1 MMVKLRIRPLLK
13 ASAIIMLLS
22 MTFPRGVYAED
33 CIKIIKEMLV
43 SFDKNV
49 ADTIDIDANVNHRN
63 FIAQFAK
70 KNNIPVFLK
79 QNSKGVDIPVILLN
93 KTTGKKLQNFLENS
107 FGTEVGLQPDYN
119 NDHGLLRAGKYI
131 IDLDSPGARGYGE
144 IEETGLAW
152 KNVDSYLARRT
163 VQSSPTL
170 EVSYLLTPNEKSVI
184 DYYQKVRRA
193 ALFRVKF
200 TFGGFDGQEYPNL
213 LKNGGEHCFIFC
225 KAQGVFLQASEIK
238 SRLIGLGI
246 ADPDGLLNDAKAKL
260 AIQQVQH
267 IMNETGPDDLHSMML
282 SNKSMLALFKDFYP
296 KTVKTD
302 KDRLD
307 ILNWIISYD
316 STKKY
321 YAVMKDLGVSGDYG
335 IGDAMNSRASVIFVY
350 DEGAD
355 PAAFKNATYT
365 NNGKM
370 VSWPQTKQYPVN

>member
-1 MMVKLRIRPLLK
+1 MNVKLKFKPLFL
-13 ASAIIMLLS
+13 AVVMMAS
-22 MTFPRGVYAED
+22 MTVSRGVYAED
-33 CIKIIKEMLV
+33 CMQIIKEMLV
-43 SFDKNV
+43 SFDKKT
-49 ADTIDIDANVNHRN
+49 AETIDLDANVNHRN

-70 KNNIPVFLK
+70 KNKIPVFLK
-79 QNSKGVDIPVILLN
+79 QNSRGVDIPVILLN
-93 KTTGKKLQNFLENS
+93 KDTGKKLEKFLANS
-107 FGTEVGLQPDYN
+107 FGTEVALQPDYN

-170 EVSYLLTPNEKSVI
+170 EVSYLLTPNEKSII

-200 TFGGFDGQEYPNL
+200 SFGGYDGPDYPNL

-225 KAQGVFLQASEIK
+225 KAQGVYNQSSEIR
-238 SRLIGLGI
+238 SRLINLGI
-246 ADPDGLLNDAKAKL
+246 TDPDALLQDAKAKL
-260 AIQQVQH
+260 AIQQVQD
-267 IMNETGPDDLHSMML
+267 IMNETEPNDLHSFML
-282 SNKSMLALFKDFYP
+282 SDKSMLNLFKDFYP

-321 YAVMKDLGVSGDYG
+321 GAVMKDLGVSGDYG
-335 IGDAMNSRASVIFVY
+335 IGDAMNSRASVIFIY